1 MRVTMWRSVK
11 SIVIAML
18 LTGASAA
25 QAAWPER
32 PVHVIVPFAAG
43 GITDVVARI
52 MAERLQTAF
61 KQPFVVENE
70 PGAAGILAAQRLA
83 RARSDGYMLMSCPVS
98 QITITPFTHKVD
110 FDPNKDFTPI
120 SIMAMS
126 PFVLTV
132 RAEFPANTLG
142 EFISYVKAKSG
153 QLTFGSAGPGSLS
166 HLATAVFLKNAG
178 LDMIH
183 VPYKGLAP
191 AFTDLLA
198 GHINLL
204 SATPVETKAYLASG
218 KVKFLAIS
226 SAERS
231 PQFPD
236 LATIRETVNSPP
248 VVTIHGLLAPARTP
262 RDIVDAIGREV
273 AAAENTPEFRER
285 LQKIGV
291 EPAINTPEEFAA
303 IIAAETARWRD
314 VVRDL
319 GLQVQ

>member
-1 MRVTMWRSVK
+1 MMRRL
-11 SIVIAML
+11 AAAGFAL
-18 LTGASAA
+18 ALGAGAA
-25 QAAWPER
+25 EAAWPER
-32 PVHVIVPFAAG
+32 PVHVSVPFAAG

-52 MAERLQTAF
+52 MADRLQTGF

-70 PGAAGILAAQRLA
+70 PGAAGTLAAQRLA
-83 RARSDGYMLMSCPVS
+83 RAQPDGYMLMSCPVS
-98 QITITPFTHKVD
+98 QITITPFTHRVE

-120 SIMAMS
+120 AVMAMS

-132 RAEFPANTLG
+132 RTEFPANTLA
-142 EFISYVKAKSG
+142 EFISYVKSKPG

-166 HLATAVFLKNAG
+166 HLASAVFLKNAG

-183 VPYKGLAP
+183 VPYKGLGP

-204 SATPVETKAYLASG
+204 SATPVETKAYFASG

-231 PQFPD
+231 SQFPE
-236 LATIRETVNSPP
+236 LATIGETLKSPP
-248 VVTIHGLLAPARTP
+248 VITIHGLLAPAKTP

-285 LQKIGV
+285 LLKIGV
-291 EPAINTPEEFAA
+291 EPMLKTPEEFAA
-303 IIAAETARWRD
+303 IIAAETARWRE

>member
-1 MRVTMWRSVK
+1 MMRRL
-11 SIVIAML
+11 AAAGFAL
-18 LTGASAA
+18 ALGASAA
-25 QAAWPER
+25 EAAWPER
-32 PVHVIVPFAAG
+32 PVHVSVPFAAG

-52 MAERLQTAF
+52 MADRLQTAF

-70 PGAAGILAAQRLA
+70 PGAAGTLAAAKLA
-83 RARSDGYMLMSCPVS
+83 RARPDGYTLMSCPVS
-98 QITITPFTHKVD
+98 QITITPFTHRVE

-120 SIMAMS
+120 AVMAMS

-132 RAEFPANTLG
+132 RTEFPGNTLAEFIT
-142 EFISYVKAKSG
+142 YVKSKPG

-183 VPYKGLAP
+183 VPYKGLGP

-204 SATPVETKAYLASG
+204 SATPVETKAYFASG

-231 PQFPD
+231 SQFPE
-236 LATIRETVNSPP
+236 LATIGETLKSPP
-248 VVTIHGLLAPARTP
+248 VITIHGLLAPAKTP

-273 AAAENTPEFRER
+273 AAAEDTPEFRER
-285 LQKIGV
+285 LLKIGV
-291 EPAINTPEEFAA
+291 EPMLKTPEEFAA
-303 IIAAETARWRD
+303 IISAETARWRD

>member
-1 MRVTMWRSVK
+1 MRRLAT
-11 SIVIAML
+11 AAL
-18 LTGASAA
+18 ALALGAGAA

-32 PVHVIVPFAAG
+32 PVRVTVPFAAG

-52 MAERLQTAF
+52 MADRLQTAF
-61 KQPFVVENE
+61 KQAFVVENE
-70 PGAAGILAAQRLA
+70 PGAAGTLAAQRLA
-83 RARSDGYMLMSCPVS
+83 RAQPDGYTLMSCPVS
-98 QITITPFTHKVD
+98 QITITPFTHKVA
-110 FDPNKDFTPI
+110 FDPTRDFTPI
-120 SIMAMS
+120 SIMATS

-132 RAEFPANTLG
+132 QSGFPANTLA
-142 EFISYVKAKSG
+142 EFISYVKSKPG
-153 QLTFGSAGPGSLS
+153 QLTYGSAGPGSLT
-166 HLATAVFLKNAG
+166 HLASAVFLKHAG

-191 AFTDLLA
+191 AFADLLA

-226 SAERS
+226 SAQRS

-236 LATIRETVNSPP
+236 LATIGETLKSPP
-248 VVTIHGLLAPARTP
+248 VITIHGILAPARTP
-262 RDIVDAIGREV
+262 RDIVDAIGREI

-285 LQKIGV
+285 LVKIGV

-303 IIAAETARWRD
+303 IIAAETARWRE

>member
-1 MRVTMWRSVK
+1 MMQR
-11 SIVIAML
+11 
-18 LTGASAA
+18 LTSAALALALGASAA

-61 KQPFVVENE
+61 KQAFVVENE
-70 PGAAGILAAQRLA
+70 PGAAGTLAAQRLA
-83 RARSDGYMLMSCPVS
+83 RARPDGYMLMSCPVS

-248 VVTIHGLLAPARTP
+248 VITIHGLLAPAHTP

-285 LQKIGV
+285 LLKIGV

>member
-1 MRVTMWRSVK
+1 MRRLA
-11 SIVIAML
+11 IAAL
-18 LTGASAA
+18 ALVLGASAA

-32 PVHVIVPFAAG
+32 PVRVTVPFAAG

-52 MAERLQTAF
+52 MADRLQTAF
-61 KQPFVVENE
+61 KQAFVVENE
-70 PGAAGILAAQRLA
+70 PGAAGTLAAQRLA
-83 RARSDGYMLMSCPVS
+83 RAQPDGYTLMSCPVS

-110 FDPNKDFTPI
+110 FDPTKDFTPI
-120 SIMAMS
+120 SIMATS

-132 RAEFPANTLG
+132 QSGFPANTLA
-142 EFISYVKAKSG
+142 EFISYVKSKPG
-153 QLTFGSAGPGSLS
+153 QLTYGSAGPGSLT
-166 HLATAVFLKNAG
+166 HLASAVFLKHAG

-226 SAERS
+226 SAQRS

-236 LATIRETVNSPP
+236 LPTIGETLKSPP
-248 VVTIHGLLAPARTP
+248 VITIHGILAPARTP
-262 RDIVDAIGREV
+262 RDIVDAIGREI

-285 LQKIGV
+285 LVKIGV

-303 IIAAETARWRD
+303 IIAAETARWRE

>member
-1 MRVTMWRSVK
+1 MQRLATAALALV
-11 SIVIAML
+11 L
-18 LTGASAA
+18 GAGAA

-32 PVHVIVPFAAG
+32 TVQVVVPFAAG

-52 MAERLQTAF
+52 VADRLQTAF

-70 PGAAGILAAQRLA
+70 PGAAGTLAAARLA
-83 RARSDGYMLMSCPVS
+83 RARPDGYMLMSCPVS
-98 QITITPFTHKVD
+98 QITISPFTHKVQ
-110 FDPNKDFTPI
+110 FDPVKDFAPI
-120 SIMAMS
+120 TIIATA
-126 PFVLTV
+126 PFVVTV
-132 RAEFPANTLG
+132 RTEFPANTLS
-142 EFISYVKAKSG
+142 EFISYVKSKPG
-153 QLTFGSAGPGSLS
+153 QLTFGSAGPGSLT
-166 HLATAVFLKNAG
+166 HLASAVFLKNAG

-236 LATIRETVNSPP
+236 LPTIRETLNSPP
-248 VVTIHGLLAPARTP
+248 VITIHGLLAPAKTP
-262 RDIVDAIGREV
+262 RDIVEAIGREV

-285 LQKIGV
+285 LLKIGV

>member
-1 MRVTMWRSVK
+1 MQRLAT
-11 SIVIAML
+11 AAL
-18 LTGASAA
+18 ALALGASAA

-61 KQPFVVENE
+61 KQAFVVENE
-70 PGAAGILAAQRLA
+70 PGAAGTLAAQRLA
-83 RARSDGYMLMSCPVS
+83 RARPDGYMLMSCPVS

-248 VVTIHGLLAPARTP
+248 VITIHGLLAPAHTP

-273 AAAENTPEFRER
+273 ATAENTPEFRER

>member
-1 MRVTMWRSVK
+1 MMRRL
-11 SIVIAML
+11 AAAGFAL
-18 LTGASAA
+18 ALGAGAA
-25 QAAWPER
+25 EAAWPER
-32 PVHVIVPFAAG
+32 PVHVSVPFAAG

-52 MAERLQTAF
+52 MADRLQTGF

-70 PGAAGILAAQRLA
+70 PGAAGTLAAQRLA
-83 RARSDGYMLMSCPVS
+83 RAQPDGYMLMSCPVS
-98 QITITPFTHKVD
+98 QITITPFTHRVE

-120 SIMAMS
+120 AVMAMS

-132 RAEFPANTLG
+132 RTEFPANTLA
-142 EFISYVKAKSG
+142 EFISYVKSKPG

-166 HLATAVFLKNAG
+166 HLASAVFLKNAG

-183 VPYKGLAP
+183 VPYKGLGP

-204 SATPVETKAYLASG
+204 SATPVETKAYFASG

-231 PQFPD
+231 SQFPE
-236 LATIRETVNSPP
+236 LATIGETLKSPP
-248 VVTIHGLLAPARTP
+248 VITIHGLLAPAKTP

-285 LQKIGV
+285 LLKIGV
-291 EPAINTPEEFAA
+291 EPMLKTPEEFAA
-303 IIAAETARWRD
+303 IISAETARWRE

>member
-1 MRVTMWRSVK
+1 MRRLAVAALALV
-11 SIVIAML
+11 L
-18 LTGASAA
+18 GASTA

-32 PVHVIVPFAAG
+32 PVRVIVPFAAG

-52 MAERLQTAF
+52 IADRLQTAF

-70 PGAAGILAAQRLA
+70 PGAAGTLAAQRLA
-83 RARSDGYMLMSCPVS
+83 RAKPDGYVLMSCPVS
-98 QITITPFTHKVD
+98 QITITPFTHRVD

-120 SIMAMS
+120 AIMATS
-126 PFVLTV
+126 PFVVTV
-132 RAEFPANTLG
+132 QAGFPASTLS
-142 EFISYVKAKSG
+142 EFISYAKSKPG
-153 QLTFGSAGPGSLS
+153 QLTFGSAGPGSLT
-166 HLATAVFLKNAG
+166 HLASAVFLKNAG
-178 LDMIH
+178 LDLIH

-226 SAERS
+226 SAQRS

-236 LATIRETVNSPP
+236 LPTIGETLKSPP
-248 VVTIHGLLAPARTP
+248 VITIHGLLAPARTP

-303 IIAAETARWRD
+303 IIAAETARWRE

>member
-1 MRVTMWRSVK
+1 MMQRLAT
-11 SIVIAML
+11 AAL
-18 LTGASAA
+18 ALALGASAA

-52 MAERLQTAF
+52 MADRLQTSF
-61 KQPFVVENE
+61 KQAFVVENE
-70 PGAAGILAAQRLA
+70 PGAAGTLAAQRLA
-83 RARSDGYMLMSCPVS
+83 RARPDGYMLMSCPVS

-248 VVTIHGLLAPARTP
+248 VITIHGLLAPAHTP

-285 LQKIGV
+285 LLKIGV

>member
-1 MRVTMWRSVK
+1 MQRLAT
-11 SIVIAML
+11 AAL
-18 LTGASAA
+18 ALALGASAA

-70 PGAAGILAAQRLA
+70 PGAAGTLAAARLA
-83 RARSDGYMLMSCPVS
+83 RARPDGYTLMSCPVS

-142 EFISYVKAKSG
+142 EFISYVKSKPG

-226 SAERS
+226 SAERT

>member
-1 MRVTMWRSVK
+1 MMRRL
-11 SIVIAML
+11 AAAGFAL
-18 LTGASAA
+18 ALGAGAA
-25 QAAWPER
+25 EAAWPER
-32 PVHVIVPFAAG
+32 PVHVSVPFAAG

-52 MAERLQTAF
+52 MADRLQTAF

-70 PGAAGILAAQRLA
+70 PGAAGTLAAQRLA
-83 RARSDGYMLMSCPVS
+83 RAQPDGYMLMSCPVS
-98 QITITPFTHKVD
+98 QITITPFTHRVE

-120 SIMAMS
+120 AVMAMS

-132 RAEFPANTLG
+132 RTEFPANTLA
-142 EFISYVKAKSG
+142 EFISYVKSKPG

-166 HLATAVFLKNAG
+166 HLASAVFLKNAG

-183 VPYKGLAP
+183 VPYKGLGP

-204 SATPVETKAYLASG
+204 SATPVETKAYFASG

-231 PQFPD
+231 SQFPE
-236 LATIRETVNSPP
+236 LAIIGETLKSPP
-248 VVTIHGLLAPARTP
+248 VITIHGLLAPAKTP

-285 LQKIGV
+285 LLKIGV
-291 EPAINTPEEFAA
+291 EPMLKTPEEFAA
-303 IIAAETARWRD
+303 IISAETARWRE

>member
-1 MRVTMWRSVK
+1 MMQR
-11 SIVIAML
+11 
-18 LTGASAA
+18 LTSAALALALGASAA

-61 KQPFVVENE
+61 KQAFVVENE
-70 PGAAGILAAQRLA
+70 PGAAGTLAAQRLA
-83 RARSDGYMLMSCPVS
+83 RARPDGYMLMSCPVS

-262 RDIVDAIGREV
+262 REIVDAIGREV
-273 AAAENTPEFRER
+273 AAAENTPELRER
-285 LQKIGV
+285 LLKIGV

>member
-1 MRVTMWRSVK
+1 MMRR
-11 SIVIAML
+11 IATAAL
-18 LTGASAA
+18 AAVLGVSAA

-32 PVHVIVPFAAG
+32 PVQVLVPFAAG

-52 MAERLQTAF
+52 VAERLQTAF

-70 PGAAGILAAQRLA
+70 PGAAGILAATRLA
-83 RARSDGYMLMSCPVS
+83 RARPDGYMLMSAPVS
-98 QITITPFTHKVD
+98 QITIAPFTHKVA
-110 FDPNKDFTPI
+110 FDPLKDFTPI
-120 SIMAMS
+120 TILAQS
-126 PFVLTV
+126 PFVVTV
-132 RAEFPANTLG
+132 RKDFPANTLG
-142 EFISYVKAKSG
+142 EFVQYVKSKPG
-153 QLTFGSAGPGSLS
+153 QLTYGSAGPGSLS
-166 HLATAVFLKNAG
+166 HIASAVFLKHAG

-198 GHINLL
+198 GHIHLL

-218 KVKFLAIS
+218 QVKFLAIS

-236 LATIRETVNSPP
+236 LPTIGETLKSPP
-248 VVTIHGLLAPARTP
+248 VITIHGLLAPARTP
-262 RDIVDAIGREV
+262 RDIVDAVAREV

-291 EPAINTPEEFAA
+291 DPAVNTPEEFAA
-303 IIAAETARWRD
+303 IIATETARWRE
-314 VVRDL
+314 VVHDL
-319 GLQVQ
+319 GIYVQ

>member
-1 MRVTMWRSVK
+1 MRRLA
-11 SIVIAML
+11 IAAL
-18 LTGASAA
+18 ALVLGAGAA

-32 PVHVIVPFAAG
+32 PVRVTVPFAAG

-52 MAERLQTAF
+52 MADRLQTAF
-61 KQPFVVENE
+61 KQAFVVENE
-70 PGAAGILAAQRLA
+70 PGAAGTLAAQRLA
-83 RARSDGYMLMSCPVS
+83 RAQPDGYTLMSCPVS

-110 FDPNKDFTPI
+110 FDPTKDFTPI
-120 SIMAMS
+120 SIMATS

-132 RAEFPANTLG
+132 QSGFPANTLA
-142 EFISYVKAKSG
+142 EFISYVKSKPG
-153 QLTFGSAGPGSLS
+153 QLTYGSAGPGSLT
-166 HLATAVFLKNAG
+166 HLASAVFLKHAG

-226 SAERS
+226 SAQRS

-236 LATIRETVNSPP
+236 LPTIGETLKSPP
-248 VVTIHGLLAPARTP
+248 VITIHGILAPARTP
-262 RDIVDAIGREV
+262 RDIVDAIGREI

-285 LQKIGV
+285 LVKIGV

-303 IIAAETARWRD
+303 IIAAETARWRE

>member
-1 MRVTMWRSVK
+1 MRQRLAT
-11 SIVIAML
+11 AAL
-18 LTGASAA
+18 ALALGASAA

-52 MAERLQTAF
+52 MAERLQTSF
-61 KQPFVVENE
+61 KQAFVVENE
-70 PGAAGILAAQRLA
+70 PGAAGTLAAQRLA
-83 RARSDGYMLMSCPVS
+83 RARPDGYMLMSCPVS

-142 EFISYVKAKSG
+142 ELISYVKAKPG

-236 LATIRETVNSPP
+236 LPTIRETLNSPP
-248 VVTIHGLLAPARTP
+248 VITIHGLLAPARTP

-285 LQKIGV
+285 LLKIGV

>member
-1 MRVTMWRSVK
+1 MMQR
-11 SIVIAML
+11 
-18 LTGASAA
+18 LTSAALALALGASAA

-52 MAERLQTAF
+52 MADRLQTSF
-61 KQPFVVENE
+61 KQAFVVENE
-70 PGAAGILAAQRLA
+70 PGAAGTLAAQRLA
-83 RARSDGYMLMSCPVS
+83 RARPDGYMLMSCPVS

-285 LQKIGV
+285 LLKIGV

>member
-1 MRVTMWRSVK
+1 MRRLASAALAVVF
-11 SIVIAML
+11 
-18 LTGASAA
+18 GASVA

-32 PVHVIVPFAAG
+32 PVHVVVPFAAG
-43 GITDVVARI
+43 GITDVIARI
-52 MAERLQTAF
+52 MAERLQNAF
-61 KQPFVVENE
+61 KQAFVVENE
-70 PGAAGILAAQRLA
+70 PGAAGTLAAQRLA
-83 RARSDGYMLMSCPVS
+83 RARPDGYMLMSCPVS
-98 QITITPFTHKVD
+98 QITITPFTHKVA
-110 FDPNKDFTPI
+110 FDPTKDFTPI

-132 RAEFPANTLG
+132 QSGFPANTLG
-142 EFISYVKAKSG
+142 EFISYVKSKPG
-153 QLTFGSAGPGSLS
+153 QLTYGSAGPGSLS
-166 HLATAVFLKNAG
+166 HLASAVFLKNAG

-218 KVKFLAIS
+218 NVKFLAIS

-231 PQFPD
+231 PQFPEVP
-236 LATIRETVNSPP
+236 TIGETLKSPP
-248 VVTIHGLLAPARTP
+248 VITIHGLLAPARTP
-262 RDIVDAIGREV
+262 RDIVDAVGREV

-285 LQKIGV
+285 LLKIGV
-291 EPAINTPEEFAA
+291 EPAINTPEEFAT
-303 IIAAETARWRD
+303 IIAAETARWRE

>member
-1 MRVTMWRSVK
+1 MQRLAS
-11 SIVIAML
+11 AAL
-18 LTGASAA
+18 ALALGASAA

-52 MAERLQTAF
+52 MADRLQTSF
-61 KQPFVVENE
+61 KQAFVVENE
-70 PGAAGILAAQRLA
+70 PGAAGTLAAQRLA
-83 RARSDGYMLMSCPVS
+83 RARPDGYMLMSCPVS

-248 VVTIHGLLAPARTP
+248 VITIHGLLAPAHTP

-285 LQKIGV
+285 LLKIGV

-319 GLQVQ
+319 GLQVH